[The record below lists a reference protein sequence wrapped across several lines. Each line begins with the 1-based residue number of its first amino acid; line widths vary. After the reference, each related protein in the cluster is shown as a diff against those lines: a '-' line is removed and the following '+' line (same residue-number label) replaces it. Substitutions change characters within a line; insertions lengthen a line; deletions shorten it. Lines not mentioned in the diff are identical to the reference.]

1 MNVSHSVGKT
11 TKEKVNF
18 ATLLVALGI
27 VFGDIGTSPLYVFTA
42 ITKGENFDP
51 LLVYGSVSCVIW
63 TLILIATVKYIYLA
77 LNADNQGEGGIF
89 ALYALLRKKKARW
102 IIYPALVGCAAL
114 LSDGFITPAISISSA
129 VEGLNKLYP
138 ALPIIPIVCIIL
150 FVLFA
155 FQQFG
160 TNVIGRF
167 FGPVMVV
174 WFLLLGIL
182 GCIELAKDAAILAA
196 INPYYAINFLVAYP
210 NAIWV
215 LGAVFLCTT
224 GAEALY
230 SDLGHCGKRNI
241 RISWV
246 FVFSMLLLNYLGQA
260 SYCLNLPSG
269 YRTESIFYDMVPDG
283 FLIPAVLIATLAT
296 IIASQA
302 LLTGIFTL
310 VNEAIKLRLWTNLK
324 VNYPS
329 THKGQVYIPFING
342 FLLIGCLSVVFVFEK
357 SSNMEAAYGLAIT
370 LNMVVTT
377 FLLAYL
383 MYIRHRKYVVLVAGF
398 AVFYLVIEGFFLYSS
413 LNKIL
418 HGGWFTLILTVMFF
432 FLFFMYH
439 KSRLLRKRVSEFKG
453 FDKVLPLLEAVW
465 KDEKLPYFTNNLV
478 YPTRSVTSQF
488 IDTTVVHSLFYG
500 QPKKAGIYWFLHLD
514 ITDDPYGSAYK
525 VTTLIPEKCFF
536 VRLKLGF
543 KEPHLLETY
552 MDEVYEDLI
561 KSGEIKAEN
570 VFRSVRGFDVD
581 ADFKFVLINSKVATD
596 NDLSVFDMLTIRIYR
611 IIKSIGLNKADDYGL
626 NEANTLLEVIP
637 INISK
642 LKKTNLK
649 RIKTDL

>member
-1 MNVSHSVGKT
+1 MKTPELVGKS
-11 TKEKVNF
+11 TKETVSF
-18 ATLLVALGI
+18 ATLLIALGI

-42 ITKGENFDP
+42 ITKGQDFEP

-129 VEGLNKLYP
+129 VEGLNNVFP
-138 ALPIIPIVCIIL
+138 ALPIIPIVCVIL

-174 WFLLLGIL
+174 WFLLIGTLGL
-182 GCIELAKDAAILAA
+182 LQLVKDASILAA
-196 INPYYAINFLVAYP
+196 LNPYYAIDFLIVYP

-246 FVFSMLLLNYLGQA
+246 FVFAMLLINYLGQA
-260 SYCLNLPSG
+260 SYCLNLPAG
-269 YRTESIFYDMVPDG
+269 YKTESIFYDLVPKG
-283 FLIPAVLIATLAT
+283 FLIPVIFIATAAT
-296 IIASQA
+296 VIASQA

-310 VNEAIKLRLWTNLK
+310 VNEAIKLRLWTNLRVK
-324 VNYPS
+324 YPS

-342 FLLIGCLSVVFVFEK
+342 FLLVGCLSVVLIFKK

-370 LNMVVTT
+370 LNMIVTT

-383 MYIRHRKYVVLVAGF
+383 LHIRYRKYTILVGLF
-398 AVFYLVIEGFFLYSS
+398 AVVYFTIEGFFLYSN

-418 HGGWFTLILTVMFF
+418 HGGWFTLILTVAFF
-432 FLFFMYH
+432 FLFYIYH
-439 KSRLLRKRVSEFKG
+439 QSRLLRKRVSEFREFEQIMPILK
-453 FDKVLPLLEAVW
+453 AVSQ
-465 KDEKLPYFTNNLV
+465 DENLPYLTNNLV
-478 YPTRSVTSQF
+478 YPTRSVTSRF
-488 IDTTVVHSLFYG
+488 IDTTIVHSLFNS
-500 QPKKAGIYWFLHLD
+500 QPKKAGIYWFLHLE
-514 ITDDPYGSAYK
+514 ITDSPYGSDYN

-543 KEPHLLETY
+543 KEPHLLENY
-552 MDEVYEDLI
+552 MDEVYANSL
-561 KSGEIKAEN
+561 KSGEIQDTN
-570 VFRSVRGFDVD
+570 VFKSIASFNIEP
-581 ADFKFVLINSKVATD
+581 DFKFVLINSRVATD
-596 NDLSVFDMLTIRIYR
+596 NDLSVLDMLTVRMYR
-611 IIKSIGLNKADDYGL
+611 IIKSIGLNKVEDFGL
-626 NEANTLLEVIP
+626 NVANTIEEIIP
-637 INISK
+637 INVTK
-642 LKKTNLK
+642 LKITNLERFEK
-649 RIKTDL
+649 

>member
-1 MNVSHSVGKT
+1 MKAPHIVGSP
-11 TKEKVNF
+11 TKETVSF

-42 ITKGENFDP
+42 ITKGKNFDP

-89 ALYALLRKKKARW
+89 ALYALLRKKKASW

-129 VEGLNKLYP
+129 VEGLSKLYP
-138 ALPIIPIVCIIL
+138 ALPIIPIVCVIL
-150 FVLFA
+150 IVLFS

-160 TNVIGRF
+160 TNVIGRL

-174 WFLLLGIL
+174 WFLLIGTLGVL
-182 GCIELAKDAAILAA
+182 QLVKDASILAA
-196 INPYYAINFLVAYP
+196 LNPYYAIDFLVVYP
-210 NAIWV
+210 NAIWI

-260 SYCLNLPSG
+260 SYCLNLPAG
-269 YRTESIFYDMVPDG
+269 YQTDSIFYDMVPKG
-283 FLIPAVLIATLAT
+283 FLIPAIIVATVAT

-324 VNYPS
+324 VKYPS

-342 FLLIGCLSVVFVFEK
+342 FLLVGCLSVVLLFKK

-370 LNMVVTT
+370 LNMIVTT

-383 MYIRHRKYVVLVAGF
+383 LYIRHRKYMVLVVLF
-398 AVFYLVIEGFFLYSS
+398 TVFYFVVEGFFLYSNLS
-413 LNKIL
+413 KVM
-418 HGGWFTLILTVMFF
+418 HGGWFTLVLTVLFF
-432 FLFFMYH
+432 FLFFIYH
-439 KSRLLRKRVSEFKG
+439 QSRLLRKRVSEFKELSS
-453 FDKVLPLLEAVW
+453 VLPVLEAVLND
-465 KDEKLPYFTNNLV
+465 KDLPYLTNNLV
-478 YPTRSVTSQF
+478 YPTRSVTSGF
-488 IDTTVVHSLFYG
+488 IDITVIHSLFHA
-500 QPKKAGIYWFLHLD
+500 QPKRAGIYWFLHLD
-514 ITDDPYGSAYK
+514 ITDDPYGSTYK

-552 MDEVYEDLI
+552 MHEVYENLLE
-561 KSGEIKAEN
+561 SGEIKPTN
-570 VFRSVRGFDVD
+570 VFKSMKRLSHDT
-581 ADFKFVLINSKVATD
+581 DFKFILINSRVATD
-596 NDLSVFDMLTIRIYR
+596 NDLSAFDMITVRMYR
-611 IIKSIGLNKADDYGL
+611 IIKSIGLNKVEDYGL
-626 NEANTLLEVIP
+626 NEASTIQEVIP
-637 INISK
+637 INIRR
-642 LKKTNLK
+642 LKKTNLT
-649 RIKTDL
+649 RIKN